1 MIAMPIN
8 AGLTR
13 TQFYNHRV
21 SKATLTPGKVART
34 SVMEGATGHRRDQN
48 SRLLSS
54 RKVTGPSLRLSTCM
68 WAPKEPFST
77 GTSDAAISV
86 ATFS

>member
-1 MIAMPIN
+1 MIVTFIG

-13 TQFYNHRV
+13 TQFYSHRI
-21 SKATLTPGKVART
+21 SKATLTPGKVVRP

-54 RKVTGPSLRLSTCM
+54 RKVTGPSFRLSTCM
-68 WAPKEPFST
+68 CAPKEPFST
-77 GTSDAAISV
+77 GTSDAPINS